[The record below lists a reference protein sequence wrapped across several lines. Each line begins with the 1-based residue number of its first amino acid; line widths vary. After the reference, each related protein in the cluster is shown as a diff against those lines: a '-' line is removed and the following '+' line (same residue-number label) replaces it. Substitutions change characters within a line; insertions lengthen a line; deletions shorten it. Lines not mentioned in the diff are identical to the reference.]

1 MAFGQ
6 HPFAECDRGAIG
18 VSAPVQRDTAEPLRR
33 FTVDCNLKYEVQS
46 PAHFVFQVEAVES
59 GQLVVDEAL
68 TLTPAVSVQRHTHA
82 PSNNRLIRAD
92 VMPGLFDL
100 NYRAT
105 VELPPPLPN
114 GAGLLESSVSG
125 IPFDYIH
132 LLYPT
137 RYCESDLLASAT
149 QKMFSHYAPG
159 WERVEGIR
167 QWIHD
172 NIEYAVGSTTSTST
186 ACDVF
191 LQRAG
196 VCRDFAHLGI
206 AFCRALNIP
215 ARFVVG
221 YVKFAEGA
229 PDFHAVFEAWL
240 GHRWVLFDATEM
252 APIHELIRVGTGRDA
267 KDVPFATFFG
277 DARMLSMSPSVDAVG
292 APPLTA
298 LSALP
303 APSPPK
309 PHLARPAYAV

>member
-1 MAFGQ
+1 MSV
-6 HPFAECDRGAIG
+6 HPEGYASET
-18 VSAPVQRDTAEPLRR
+18 SRR
-33 FTVDCNLKYEVQS
+33 FLVDCALKYEVQT
-46 PAHFVFQVEAVES
+46 PCHFVFQVEAVES

-68 TLTPAVSVQRHTHA
+68 TLNPSLIVQRHTHG
-82 PSNNRLIRAD
+82 PSGNRLIRAD
-92 VMPGLFDL
+92 VAPGLFEL

-105 VELPPPLPN
+105 VELPPVLPS
-114 GAGLLESSVSG
+114 GSGLPESPVSS

-132 LLYPT
+132 LLSPT

-149 QKMFSHYAPG
+149 KKMFSQDAPG

-172 NIEYAVGSTTSTST
+172 NIEYSVGSTTTTST

-221 YVKFAEGA
+221 YVNFPEGA

-240 GHRWVLFDATEM
+240 SHRWVLFDATEM
-252 APIHELIRVGTGRDA
+252 APIDELIRVGTGRDA

-277 DARMLSMSPSVDAVG
+277 DARMLSMSPSVQAV
-292 APPLTA
+292 APHALTA
-298 LSALP
+298 P
-303 APSPPK
+303 AAPR

>member
-1 MAFGQ
+1 MT
-6 HPFAECDRGAIG
+6 
-18 VSAPVQRDTAEPLRR
+18 VSENLQRDAPEATRR
-33 FTVDCNLKYEVQS
+33 FRVDCDLKYEVQS

-59 GQLVVDEAL
+59 GQLVIDESL
-68 TLTPAVSVQRHTHA
+68 TMNPPVSVQRHTHG

-92 VMPGLFDL
+92 VMPGLFEL

-105 VELPPPLPN
+105 VELPPLAPQ
-114 GAGLLESSVSG
+114 GAGLPESPVSG

-132 LLYPT
+132 LLSPT

-149 QKMFSHYAPG
+149 KKMFSQYAPG
-159 WERVEGIR
+159 WERVERIR

-172 NIEYAVGSTTSTST
+172 NIEYTVGSSTTTTT

-221 YVKFAEGA
+221 YIKFSEGA

-240 GHRWVLFDATEM
+240 GNRWVLFDATEM
-252 APIHELIRVGTGRDA
+252 APIDELIRVGTGRDA
-267 KDVPFATFFG
+267 KDVPFAIFFG
-277 DARMLSMSPSVDAVG
+277 DARMLSMSPSVELVG
-292 APPLTA
+292 VPIQSAPVIA
-298 LSALP
+298 P
-303 APSPPK
+303 APK

>member
-1 MAFGQ
+1 MT
-6 HPFAECDRGAIG
+6 
-18 VSAPVQRDTAEPLRR
+18 VSENLQRDAPDATRR
-33 FTVDCNLKYEVQS
+33 FRVDCDLKYEVQS
-46 PAHFVFQVEAVES
+46 PAHFVFHVEAVES
-59 GQLVVDEAL
+59 GQLVIDESL
-68 TLTPAVSVQRHTHA
+68 TMNPPVSVQRHTHG

-92 VMPGLFDL
+92 VMPGLFEL

-105 VELPPPLPN
+105 VELPPPAPQ
-114 GAGLLESSVSG
+114 GAGLPESPVSG

-132 LLYPT
+132 LLSPT

-149 QKMFSHYAPG
+149 KKMFSQYAPG
-159 WERVEGIR
+159 WERVERIR

-172 NIEYAVGSTTSTST
+172 NIEYTVGSSTTTTT

-221 YVKFAEGA
+221 YIQFPEGA

-240 GHRWVLFDATEM
+240 GNRWVLFDASEM
-252 APIHELIRVGTGRDA
+252 APIDELIRVGTGRDA

-277 DARMLSMSPSVDAVG
+277 DARMLSMSPSVELVG
-292 APPLTA
+292 VPTQ
-298 LSALP
+298 SALIMAP
-303 APSPPK
+303 APK

>member
-1 MAFGQ
+1 MSTNVQGETA
-6 HPFAECDRGAIG
+6 
-18 VSAPVQRDTAEPLRR
+18 SALTIARR

-46 PAHFVFQVEAVES
+46 PSHFVFHVEAVES
-59 GQLVVDEAL
+59 GQLIVDESL
-68 TLTPAVSVQRHTHA
+68 TLTPPLNVRRHTHG
-82 PSNNRLIRAD
+82 PSNNRLLRVD
-92 VMPGLFDL
+92 VTPGLFEL

-105 VELPPPLPN
+105 VELPPPLPP
-114 GAGLLESSVSG
+114 GAGLLESAVSD

-132 LLYPT
+132 LLSPT

-149 QKMFSHYAPG
+149 NKMFSRYAPG

-167 QWIHD
+167 QWIHE
-172 NIEYAVGSTTSTST
+172 NIEYTAGSTTTTTT

-221 YVKFAEGA
+221 YVKFPEGA

-240 GHRWVLFDATEM
+240 GNRWVLFDATEM
-252 APIHELIRVGTGRDA
+252 APIDELIRVGTGRDA

-277 DARMLSMSPSVDAVG
+277 DARMLSMSPSVTNYSIQTQS
-292 APPLTA
+292 APVT
-298 LSALP
+298 LP
-303 APSPPK
+303 AAK
-309 PHLARPAYAV
+309 PHLVRPVHAV